1 MLARIMRVRIVKTL
15 AGILDG
21 RGLSALIPDVVYEMD
36 DHLGRQL
43 IDLQGAVEDTSDTPA
58 VPLDTIAACRRERT
72 EIDLPTN
79 LDLLELFFAAI
90 VTLLNNFHIAEADA
104 VLCLA

>member
-1 MLARIMRVRIVKTL
+1 MLVRIMRVRIVKTL

-58 VPLDTIAACRRERT
+58 VPLDMPDTADELPVVSGGVHILSRERRK
-72 EIDLPTN
+72 LPRT
-79 LDLLELFFAAI
+79 
-90 VTLLNNFHIAEADA
+90 
-104 VLCLA
+104 